1 MPVSNAVTPDKYAVN
16 RQHKSSIF
24 AMLFGGEKEL
34 LELYNAINGTSYT
47 DPSLLRVNT
56 LENAIYLGLK
66 NDISFLIDVRL
77 HQYEH
82 QSTWNPN
89 MPLRNLFYVSD
100 LYSEMTAKK
109 NLYGSAKVNIPAPRF
124 FVFYNGGARCPDRV
138 VLKLSDL
145 YWKEETHPS
154 LDLEVT
160 VLNINKGHNETLM
173 KSCRALRE
181 YAEYTARV
189 RKNAASLPLH
199 EAVESAVTSCIRDGI
214 LEDFLLKNRA
224 EVMKVSIYEY
234 NAEEHLRMEREA
246 ALEEGREELLRR
258 LIKNWTED
266 GKTPSQIAG
275 DLRESEE
282 TVRKLI
288 DKVSCRQT

>member
-1 MPVSNAVTPDKYAVN
+1 
-16 RQHKSSIF
+16 
-24 AMLFGGEKEL
+24 
-34 LELYNAINGTSYT
+34 
-47 DPSLLRVNT
+47 
-56 LENAIYLGLK
+56 
-66 NDISFLIDVRL
+66 
-77 HQYEH
+77 
-82 QSTWNPN
+82 
-89 MPLRNLFYVSD
+89 
-100 LYSEMTAKK
+100 MTAKK

-246 ALEEGREELLRR
+246 ALEEGREELLLR